1 MEYAFTSLLL
11 CSALLLGGC
20 HSLPTEKQP
29 LSSIDT
35 SRASIRDTA
44 TGETLTPKQL
54 FARLATAPMVIVGE
68 EHTNVEHHRIEN
80 ALLQNLNKRRPQ
92 GSVLLEMINSS
103 QQEAVNRVKEAT
115 RSGTTVSSNR
125 AAHALRWDPG
135 WPWTLY
141 GELVMTALEGPYPLL
156 AANIS
161 RQQVSE
167 LYTHPV
173 FPSGEHASQPK
184 VHEALSAI
192 IWLMHDGKIEVD
204 QMRAMIAI
212 QQQRDRFMAEQLRK
226 APRPALLIAGGYH
239 AAKDIG
245 VPLHMA
251 DLHAEAPIVVMLT
264 TDGTTVS
271 AKQADFVWSVP
282 VSR

>member
-1 MEYAFTSLLL
+1 MKYAFTSFLL

-20 HSLPTEKQP
+20 HSLPPEKQP

-35 SRASIRDTA
+35 ARASIRDTA

-80 ALLQNLNKRRPQ
+80 ALLHNLNKRRPQ

-125 AAHALRWDPG
+125 AAQALRWDPG
-135 WPWTLY
+135 WPWALY

-173 FPSGEHASQPK
+173 FPAGEHASQPK

-192 IWLMHDGKIEVD
+192 IWLMHDGKIEDD

-264 TDGTTVS
+264 TEGTTVS